1 MSDEQ
6 MVMFGDEK
14 LIDHMLNKSDILETK
29 LQAWMEVNKRHPKA
43 KNLMYNQF
51 STKFVW
57 KLVFKVFTKIL
68 YL

>member
-14 LIDHMLNKSDILETK
+14 LIDHVLNKSDILETK
-29 LQAWMEVNKRHPKA
+29 LQAWMEVNKRYSKA